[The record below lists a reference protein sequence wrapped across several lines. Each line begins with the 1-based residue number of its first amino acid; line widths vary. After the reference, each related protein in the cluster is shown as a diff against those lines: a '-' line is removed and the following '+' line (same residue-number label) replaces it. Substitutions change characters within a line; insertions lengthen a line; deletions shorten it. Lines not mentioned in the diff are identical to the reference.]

1 MIAEQYPRLL
11 ERSAGEKL
19 QLAGELW
26 RDVIRN
32 EIVSDDPAVVTLIES
47 RLAEYQAN
55 PDRVST
61 WDEVKARLMAL
72 RP

>member
-1 MIAEQYPRLL
+1 MIAEQYPGLL
-11 ERSAGEKL
+11 ERSNGEKL
-19 QLAGELW
+19 KLAGKLW

-32 EIVSDDPAVVTLIES
+32 EILSDDPAIVTLVES

-61 WDEVKARLMAL
+61 SDEVNARLMAL